1 MRFWGAC
8 TEQKKKIEKNE
19 LLCLKL
25 TKNIIYVKINQTL
38 VKFITRALIQFHF
51 QNPTVNMKKSYCNHS
66 NAKSCKK
73 YVTIIGILKTILT
86 PGLSKVAG

>member
-1 MRFWGAC
+1 MLK
-8 TEQKKKIEKNE
+8 TDKKYH
-19 LLCLKL
+19 LCENKSNPCEVYH
-25 TKNIIYVKINQTL
+25 KG
-38 VKFITRALIQFHF
+38 LIQFHF